1 MNWFKNLALSR
12 KMFVTPVI
20 LLAGLAIVAFISYNA
35 IDQQRGAIRN
45 LNEVQIKAL
54 SDVSEAKDTLADAQ
68 LQLYAL
74 MTVAVNESDMARI
87 QRANEETVA
96 VFNALEPALQTLDF
110 SAIGNAQVNQA
121 RDAFAGAIGAYV
133 KAAISAA
140 DMASLD
146 VAAASIMM
154 NDAIGRHAELLQAL
168 NTLSDD
174 IGVIRQNATQSSLA
188 GANQA
193 LQLFLITVACVT
205 FAGLVLNWIISRMIS
220 GPIVRIIRSMA
231 ELAGGRTDIA
241 IERMDRKD
249 EIGQMVEALAVF
261 RGNMLEVERMQA
273 ERIERERQAEQEKRQ
288 VQEALADDF
297 ERRLM
302 GIIENIGESSRRM
315 QSTAQSLSAVAE
327 QTNNQASEVASS
339 AEMASGSVQT
349 AASAAE
355 EMSASIF
362 EITRQVGEAADISN
376 QANSEAIR
384 TNETVRG
391 LADAGS
397 KIGEVIELIRGI
409 AEQTNLLAL
418 NATIEAARAGEAGR
432 GFAVVA
438 SEVKNLATQ
447 TARATEEIGAQIA
460 SMQTVTGDAVNAI
473 SSIATTIARV
483 KAISDTIAAAVSE
496 QGSATREIAMSTQRA
511 AQGTTEV
518 GHTITGVAQAASQT
532 GSAAAD
538 VLRVADELSQHSG
551 NLQTQV
557 DAFLNRIRAA

>member
-1 MNWFKNLALSR
+1 MNWFKNLALSK

-35 IDQQRGAIRN
+35 IDQQRAAIRN

-54 SDVSEAKDTLADAQ
+54 QDVSEAKDTLADAQ

-74 MTVAVNESDMARI
+74 MTVAVNESDMMRI
-87 QRANEETVA
+87 QKANEETAA
-96 VFNALEPALQTLDF
+96 VFQALEPALQRLEF
-110 SAIGNAQVNQA
+110 SGVGNAQVNQA
-121 RDAFAGAIGAYV
+121 RDVFVGAIGDYV

-154 NDAIGRHAELLQAL
+154 NDTIGRHAELLQAL

-174 IGVIRQNATQSSLA
+174 IGAIRQNATQSSLA

-205 FAGLVLNWIISRMIS
+205 VAGLLLNWIISRMIS

-231 ELAGGRTDIA
+231 ELAGGRTDIT
-241 IERMDRKD
+241 IDRMDRKD
-249 EIGQMVEALAVF
+249 EIGQMVEALGVF
-261 RGNMLEVERMQA
+261 RGNMLEVERMQT
-273 ERIERERQAEQEKRQ
+273 ERIERERLAEQEKRQ
-288 VQEALADDF
+288 VQEALAADF

-302 GIIENIGESSRRM
+302 GIIANIGDSSRLM

-327 QTNNQASEVASS
+327 QTTNQASEVASS

-376 QANSEAIR
+376 QANFEAIR